1 MLQLSV
7 CKSDCCRSD
16 RFASLQRNSPAMLF
30 RLRPHFPILT
40 LYYIALS
47 FFAFQ
52 PLRVSG
58 SEQKTGSGEINRL
71 FRDEIQQ
78 AEKRVKWRGA
88 KLSDDTL
95 YALALT
101 GASWE
106 SAWGKD
112 KIFSLEWG
120 AAAKTTGPKIS
131 DGANYPD
138 LIRQVQTTFEQK
150 DYRKT
155 VEMSLANFS
164 LQDIGENV
172 SLKESVGNSL
182 MELGR
187 PEQAFPIFS
196 SPFDSSNDI
205 GNLSALDRHFREL
218 ALDAAERA
226 GLTREGVAFAF
237 SLILNPGSDSPTL
250 HLRAWGYLE
259 KMQVD
264 MDRVL
269 LGILQSPER
278 LHGLP
283 EFIYPAADL
292 LVLRASPRLVP
303 YLLILSESQDV
314 YLKCRSLLALGVAGY
329 QSSEKESPDWLSRVL
344 YSPIQ
349 SFNLSSGQSK
359 LIEKRIREGCNS
371 DRYKIRIASALAL
384 ALMDVVDARQLLLKL
399 SKDRAYVLSTAKDS
413 PFNSRR
419 KHIEYP
425 VRAAAAA
432 ALARYGIKQEVIQ
445 GDFEGKALE
454 AARRGGQD
462 ASSEKFGT
470 RKSSSEPIRVSP
482 QDAS

>member
-1 MLQLSV
+1 MLLSHRILI
-7 CKSDCCRSD
+7 RSLILLT
-16 RFASLQRNSPAMLF
+16 ALLLLLTPPAKAGIGRRKVSHRQVRANQVGKLF
-30 RLRPHFPILT
+30 
-40 LYYIALS
+40 
-47 FFAFQ
+47 Q
-52 PLRVSG
+52 N
-58 SEQKTGSGEINRL
+58 EIRH
-71 FRDEIQQ
+71 
-78 AEKRVKWRGA
+78 AEDKLKWRGPQ
-88 KLSDDTL
+88 LSDDTL

-106 SAWGKD
+106 SAWGKETL
-112 KIFSLEWG
+112 FSLAWG
-120 AAAKTTGPKIS
+120 GGRSSAVTHKVEAQ
-131 DGANYPD
+131 NNVD
-138 LIRQVQTTFEQK
+138 LVRQIKSSYEQK

-196 SPFDSSNDI
+196 SPFNSSNDI

-237 SLILNPGSDSPTL
+237 SLILNPGSDSSTL

-349 SFNLSSGQSK
+349 SFSLSSGQSK
-359 LIEKRIREGCNS
+359 LIEKRIREGYNS

-384 ALMDVVDARQLLLKL
+384 ALTDVADARQLLLKL

-419 KHIEYP
+419 KHIDYP

-445 GDFEGKALE
+445 GDFEGKVLE
-454 AARRGGQD
+454 SARRGGQD

>member
-1 MLQLSV
+1 
-7 CKSDCCRSD
+7 
-16 RFASLQRNSPAMLF
+16 MLF
-30 RLRPHFPILT
+30 RIRPHFPLLT
-40 LYYIALS
+40 ICFSLVS
-47 FFAFQ
+47 FLAFQ
-52 PLRVSG
+52 SLHAGV
-58 SEQKTGSGEINRL
+58 SEQRTGSGEINRL

-106 SAWGKD
+106 PAWGKD

-120 AAAKTTGPKIS
+120 AAAKITGPKIS
-131 DGANYPD
+131 DGTNYPD

-172 SLKESVGNSL
+172 NLKESVGNSL
-182 MELGR
+182 MALGR

-196 SPFDSSNDI
+196 SPFDPSNDI
-205 GNLSALDRHFREL
+205 GNLPALNRHFREL

-237 SLILNPGSDSPTL
+237 SLVLNPGSDSSTL
-250 HLRAWGYLE
+250 HLQAWRYLE

-283 EFIYPAADL
+283 EFVYPAADL

-303 YLLILSESQDV
+303 YLLILSESQDA
-314 YLKCRSLLALGVAGY
+314 YLKSRALLALGVAGY
-329 QSSEKESPDWLSRVL
+329 QWSEKESPNWLSGVL
-344 YSPIQ
+344 YAPIQ
-349 SFNLSSGQSK
+349 SFSLSSGQSK

-384 ALMDVVDARQLLLKL
+384 ALTDVADARQLLLKL
-399 SKDRAYVLSTAKDS
+399 SKDRTYVLSTAKDS

-425 VRAAAAA
+425 VRAAASA
-432 ALARYGIKQEVIQ
+432 ALARYGIMPEVIQ

-454 AARRGGQD
+454 LARRGGQD
-462 ASSEKFGT
+462 ASSEKFGI
-470 RKSSSEPIRVSP
+470 RKNSSETIRISP
-482 QDAS
+482 QDAT

>member
-1 MLQLSV
+1 MV
-7 CKSDCCRSD
+7 
-16 RFASLQRNSPAMLF
+16 F
-30 RLRPHFPILT
+30 RIRPYLPTLT
-40 LYYIALS
+40 LFYTVIS
-47 FFAFQ
+47 FFALQ
-52 PLRVSG
+52 PLQAGV
-58 SEQKTGSGEINRL
+58 SEQKSGSGEINRL

-120 AAAKTTGPKIS
+120 VAAKLIGPKIS
-131 DGANYPD
+131 DGTNYPD

-155 VEMSLANFS
+155 VEMSLSNFS

-182 MELGR
+182 MALGR

-196 SPFDSSNDI
+196 SPFDPSNDL
-205 GNLSALDRHFREL
+205 GNLPALNRHFREL

-237 SLILNPGSDSPTL
+237 SLVLNPGSDSPTL
-250 HLRAWGYLE
+250 HLRAWAYLE

-264 MDRVL
+264 TDRVL

-292 LVLRASPRLVP
+292 LVLHASPRLVP
-303 YLLILSESQDV
+303 YLLILAESQDA
-314 YLKCRSLLALGVAGY
+314 YLKSRALLALGVAGY
-329 QSSEKESPDWLSRVL
+329 QSSEKEAPDWLRRVL
-344 YSPIQ
+344 FAPIQ
-349 SFNLSSGQSK
+349 SFSLSSGQSK

-384 ALMDVVDARQLLLKL
+384 ALTDIADARQLLLKL
-399 SKDRAYVLSTAKDS
+399 SKDRTYVLSTAKDS

-425 VRAAAAA
+425 VRAAASA
-432 ALARYGIKQEVIQ
+432 ALARYGIVTEVIQ

-454 AARRGGQD
+454 SARRGGQD
-462 ASSEKFGT
+462 ASSEKFGI
-470 RKSSSEPIRVSP
+470 RKYSSESIRISP
-482 QDAS
+482 QDAA